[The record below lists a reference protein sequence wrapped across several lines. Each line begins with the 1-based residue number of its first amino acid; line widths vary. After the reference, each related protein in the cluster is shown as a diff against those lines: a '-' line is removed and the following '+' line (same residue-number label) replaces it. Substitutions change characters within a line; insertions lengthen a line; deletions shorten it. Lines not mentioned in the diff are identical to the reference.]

1 MTNENTV
8 VLKRFAALA
17 TLSDE
22 EIDVAEAAFLI
33 AAAEFPDLDIDGQ
46 VELLDSLA
54 AGACRRIGDGQ
65 DTLFCLNTLAEYLFD
80 EVGFKGNQQDYYNPD
95 NSYLNQVLSRRV
107 GIPITLSLI
116 CSEVGKRVG
125 IPLMGIGMPGHFLLR
140 HRDETDLFLDPFHR
154 GILLSIEECANRLSE
169 VAGGTVAWDPNFLTP
184 VGNRD
189 FVARILRNLKGIYLN
204 RADYGRMF
212 RTMDLLV
219 TLMPM
224 EIKERRDRGLL
235 HFELEHWKEAKEDLR
250 YYLDSGS
257 AASDTAAV
265 RRMLDRIDANQLG

>member
-1 MTNENTV
+1 MANENTV

-17 TLSDE
+17 TLSDG

-33 AAAEFPDLDIDGQ
+33 AAAEFPDLNIDGQ

-116 CSEVGKRVG
+116 FSEVGKRVG

-140 HRDETDLFLDPFHR
+140 HQDETGLFLDPFHR